1 MEAPLGSHIVLN
13 EPFQQ
18 PNVKPLVMQEKTIPV
33 CSTILITR
41 ALQWGS
47 SMPVCYSREV
57 MQGMP
62 YIYVEMS
69 WRGLLSVIYKY
80 GFNSFILCARLRE
93 GCLRKGGLIH
103 LDIKSRFIARDMLKD
118 VLSC

>member
-1 MEAPLGSHIVLN
+1 MEAPLGLYIVLN

-18 PNVKPLVMQEKTIPV
+18 PNVKLLVMQEKTIPV

-80 GFNSFILCARLRE
+80 GFKWLHS
-93 GCLRKGGLIH
+93 LRKIMRRMSKKGWSNTL
-103 LDIKSRFIARDMLKD
+103 RY
-118 VLSC
+118 